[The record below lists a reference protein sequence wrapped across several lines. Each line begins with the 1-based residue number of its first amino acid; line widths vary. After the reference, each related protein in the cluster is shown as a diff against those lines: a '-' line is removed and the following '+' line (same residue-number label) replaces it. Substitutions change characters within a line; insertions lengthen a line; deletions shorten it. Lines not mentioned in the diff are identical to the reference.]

1 MCSSHPTGHPLFRRG
16 LRFRSENSGKPGSF
30 LRASYDRPAADE
42 KRALAIST
50 ANSKSRHCGEH
61 QNPGGIVRE
70 LASARSLT
78 EELVE
83 AGADVRIDLDIGSL
97 GSWSHK
103 RYRKLRGYSR
113 PS

>member
-1 MCSSHPTGHPLFRRG
+1 MGRCAAAIPQGILFFG
-16 LRFRSENSGKPGSF
+16 VVFVSGPKILGKPGSF

-83 AGADVRIDLDIGSL
+83 AGADVGIDLGGGSL
-97 GSWSHK
+97 GSSSHK
-103 RYRKLRGYSR
+103 RDRN
-113 PS
+113 

>member
-1 MCSSHPTGHPLFRRG
+1 MGRCAAAIPQGILFFGVVFVSGPKKWESLEAFSEQAMTGLPPT
-16 LRFRSENSGKPGSF
+16 RSAPSP
-30 LRASYDRPAADE
+30 YH
-42 KRALAIST
+42 
-50 ANSKSRHCGEH
+50 HCGEH

-83 AGADVRIDLDIGSL
+83 ASADVGIDLGGGSL

-103 RYRKLRGYSR
+103 RDRN
-113 PS
+113 